1 MNLFQHIKE
10 KYLGDT
16 DTTQSDLF
24 ITEQVNSFDNVNL
37 DKLLNKDILVET
49 TDGTYFG
56 TFGKFKGKWALYEDT
71 FVKNVIIPENIVK
84 VICENV
90 KIVIDKPEKKRKHRH
105 TIVDNSDGELI
116 QEEIHKRGDEF
127 VVTTEG
133 GEKVLGTH
141 PTKEKAQKQLAAIE
155 ISKHSVNE
163 DVKLLLR
170 DRLKSRFFGDISEEV
185 VNQEH
190 EFTMTEPE
198 IAKRDR
204 MADAM
209 LRSPNFKPKL
219 KGKDTK
225 ENAAHRIATFQIMG
239 AGRNKS
245 GYEPSLFSHG
255 RDDSAPK
262 RTRSQKRDD
271 ARVTM
276 GDKAED
282 KYNKKVLKTTR
293 RKIPN
298 TNRTTGLSGSSK
310 NVPKN
315 RQKAERQKASKK
327 TVTDRK
333 TFANLKGSDK
343 LNLAAYR
350 KRRLAKNLKT
360 SRYSASK

>member
-1 MNLFQHIKE
+1 MNIFQHIKE

-24 ITEQVNSFDNVNL
+24 ITEQVNSFDDINL
-37 DKLLNKDILVET
+37 DKLLNKAILVET

-71 FVKNVIIPENIVK
+71 FVKNIIIPENIVK
-84 VICENV
+84 VVCENV

-116 QEEIHKRGDEF
+116 H
-127 VVTTEG
+127 
-133 GEKVLGTH
+133 
-141 PTKEKAQKQLAAIE
+141 
-155 ISKHSVNE
+155 E

-185 VNQEH
+185 VNPEN
-190 EFTMTEPE
+190 EFTMTEAE

-209 LRSPNFKPKL
+209 ENSSNFKPKL
-219 KGKDTK
+219 KGKDTRK
-225 ENAAHRIATFQIMG
+225 NAAHRIATYKVLG
-239 AGRNKS
+239 GGRKDS
-245 GYEPSLFSHG
+245 GYEPGLFSGG
-255 RDDSAPK
+255 RDESAPK

-271 ARVTM
+271 ARITM
-276 GDKAED
+276 GDKSQKKSD
-282 KYNKKVLKTTR
+282 KKVLKSTR
-293 RKIPN
+293 KKIPN

-343 LNLAAYR
+343 LTLAAYR
-350 KRRLAKNLKT
+350 KRRLAKNLKS
-360 SRYSASK
+360 SRYSVSK

>member
-1 MNLFQHIKE
+1 MNIFQHIKE

-24 ITEQVNSFDNVNL
+24 ITEQVNSFDDVNL
-37 DKLLNKDILVET
+37 DKLLNKAILVET

-71 FVKNVIIPENIVK
+71 FVKNIIIPENIVK
-84 VICENV
+84 VVCENV

-116 QEEIHKRGDEF
+116 H
-127 VVTTEG
+127 
-133 GEKVLGTH
+133 
-141 PTKEKAQKQLAAIE
+141 
-155 ISKHSVNE
+155 E

-185 VNQEH
+185 VNPEN
-190 EFTMTEPE
+190 EFTMTEAE

-209 LRSPNFKPKL
+209 ENSSNFKPKL
-219 KGKDTK
+219 KGKDTRK
-225 ENAAHRIATFQIMG
+225 NAAHRIATYKVLG
-239 AGRNKS
+239 GGRKDS
-245 GYEPSLFSHG
+245 GYEPGLFSGG
-255 RDDSAPK
+255 RDESAPK

-271 ARVTM
+271 ARITM
-276 GDKAED
+276 GDKSQKKSD
-282 KYNKKVLKTTR
+282 KKVLKSTR
-293 RKIPN
+293 KKIPN

-343 LNLAAYR
+343 LTLAAYR
-350 KRRLAKNLKT
+350 KRRLAKNLKS
-360 SRYSASK
+360 SRYSVSK